1 MIDDRSAFDREVSEL
16 QGRVKQ
22 IIRRYLRDSEDIGD
36 ALQQTWL
43 KAWANR
49 AQFRGQARYSSWVTR
64 IAINEALQILRSASR
79 TRWLPIED
87 FEIRT
92 QPVNVDHIGLERKL
106 SSLPDTY
113 RNVLNM
119 HAVYGMTD
127 AEIASAERITLGAAK
142 SRLFRARTMIREQI
156 AA

>member
-1 MIDDRSAFDREVSEL
+1 VIDDRSEFDREVANL

-22 IIRRYLRDSEDIGD
+22 ILRRYLRDPDDIGD

-64 IAINEALQILRSASR
+64 IAINEALQILRSAAR
-79 TRWLPIED
+79 TRWLPLED
-87 FEIRT
+87 FEIT
-92 QPVNVDHIGLERKL
+92 TPPTGTDHIGLERKL
-106 SSLPDTY
+106 SSLPESY
-113 RNVLNM
+113 RIVLQM

-142 SRLFRARTMIREQI
+142 SRLFRARMMVREQI